1 MKKNCATLLFLF
13 AIISNSYGA
22 NDDFLHQT
30 GKINTVILVIAT
42 IFVGIIIY
50 LIRLDIKLNKIENQ
64 INKNHESH

>member
-1 MKKNCATLLFLF
+1 MKKVCTTLLLILV
-13 AIISNSYGA
+13 AYNSYGA

-42 IFVGIIIY
+42 IFIGIIIY
-50 LIRLDIKLNKIENQ
+50 LIRLDIKLNKIQNQ

>member
-1 MKKNCATLLFLF
+1 MKKVCTTLLL
-13 AIISNSYGA
+13 ILVVCNSYGA

-42 IFVGIIIY
+42 IFIGIIIY
-50 LIRLDIKLNKIENQ
+50 LIRLDIKLNKIQNQ